1 MCLMLTQVKLHAHQ
15 LTSEINKIFKERLE
29 VKEKFKERF
38 GVKERFKERFGVKER
53 FEVRDRK
60 TT

>member
-1 MCLMLTQVKLHAHQ
+1 MCLRLTQVKLHAHQ
-15 LTSEINKIFKERLE
+15 LRSEINEIFKERLDI
-29 VKEKFKERF
+29 
-38 GVKERFKERFGVKER
+38 KERFKERFGVKER

>member
-1 MCLMLTQVKLHAHQ
+1 MFDAHASQ
-15 LTSEINKIFKERLE
+15 TPRTSIEINKIFKERLD
-29 VKEKFKERF
+29 
-38 GVKERFKERFGVKER
+38 VKERFKERFGVKER